1 MTTSIYIGVDKLD
14 LYKDDNISLK
24 SSIAEIQDITKV
36 FTDSTNSFSVPATDN
51 NNRIFKHFYNSN
63 LLNGW
68 DVFNKVDS
76 VIELDGVLY
85 KQGKIKL
92 NNVITK
98 SQKPISYDIQFFG
111 LLISLKDTLKDYK
124 LSDLDFSGYDFEY
137 TSDNVLS
144 KLTTFNGVPLDL
156 VATPLSTKRLI
167 YDSDSNT
174 ENTPDV
180 KNIAFNN
187 TDYNSGIPW
196 YDTSISILN
205 LRIIE
210 AIESSFGLAFSRD
223 YFNANNFN
231 NLYLLLNGNG
241 TENTIEEQVFFDN
254 STDSTLENDS
264 ILLSTN
270 LTYRETDYLRISV
283 KCQGDN
289 KRDSFTATIKSNGE
303 KIHEVTANGNDDG
316 LYVYIVKKSE
326 YEVFENLTFHFK
338 SSSILDYRYTVD
350 RFESFVSFYKSER
363 DYADLEDVFNVSENM
378 PDIKIIDYLK
388 GLFKKDKLIAI
399 NTSDTDVY
407 IDSLT
412 QFYRKG
418 EVKDIT
424 KNIDFSE
431 IPISIGSVYNEI
443 NYKFKE
449 PQTLLAKQFFNNN
462 GYYYGDL
469 EYKILDANGNTVDG
483 EKIDVKL
490 PFENMVYEKLN
501 DISGV
506 EDINFLYGY
515 MANDSLSPVTVKAH
529 LHYTNHIA
537 TNVLY
542 KVLTGSSSYSNP
554 NGINIPSHTI
564 GLNSP
569 QYSTTFGEE
578 FNEYNGIKITN
589 TIYSNFHKTFI
600 ENAFNSNKRLY
611 KYKCKNLPLDFLVNL
626 KLNDVLLIKDN
637 YYRINKYNLNL
648 ITKECDFEVYNI
660 KNLDLTP
667 INGVTWDTIEET
679 WDTTEITFDNNI

>member
-68 DVFNKVDS
+68 DVFNKVDA

-98 SQKPISYDIQFFG
+98 SQKPISYGIQFFG
-111 LLISLKDTLKDYK
+111 LLISLKDTFKDYK

-231 NLYLLLNGNG
+231 NLYMLLNGG
-241 TENTIEEQVFFDN
+241 EKSKKFTEQINLDITNDPSVSGNTIGVGLDYMLYEININNYSVDYGLIVKSNGVTIFSKQNLKGWTTHALKKSDFSNF
-254 STDSTLENDS
+254 
-264 ILLSTN
+264 TN
-270 LTYRETDYLRISV
+270 LTFFIHSNIGFFEYNARILNSTYDYTTQYITTSN
-283 KCQGDN
+283 N
-289 KRDSFTATIKSNGE
+289 KEIEGE
-303 KIHEVTANGNDDG
+303 
-316 LYVYIVKKSE
+316 L
-326 YEVFENLTFHFK
+326 F
-338 SSSILDYRYTVD
+338 
-350 RFESFVSFYKSER
+350 
-363 DYADLEDVFNVSENM
+363 DVQSNM
-378 PDIKIIDYLK
+378 PDLKVIDYLS
-388 GLFKKDKLIAI
+388 GLFKAFKLVAI
-399 NTSDTDVY
+399 NTSDTDIYV
-407 IDSLT
+407 DSLENY
-412 QFYRKG
+412 YRNG
-418 EVKDIT
+418 TVKDVT
-424 KNIDFSE
+424 NNVDFKE
-431 IPISIGSVYNEI
+431 IPISTGKILNEI

-515 MANDSLSPVTVKAH
+515 MANDSLSPVAVEAH
-529 LHYTNHIA
+529 LHYANHIA

-660 KNLDLTP
+660 KNLYLTP
-667 INGVTWDTIEET
+667 IVSTTT
-679 WDTTEITFDNNI
+679 DTTFITTDTTLITTDNNS